1 MPEEFGYEKFM
12 HRALE
17 LAALGRGRTSPNPM
31 VGAVIVQDGE
41 IIAEGWH
48 MKAGENHA
56 EVEALADAG
65 DDAEGATIFINLEPC
80 SHHGRTPPCAPQLVK
95 AGIARVVVGMTDPNP
110 VVSGRGISLLEE
122 AGVEVITGVL
132 EDECLKLNE
141 AFVKHITTGLPF
153 VLLKGAVTLDGKIAP
168 IGRNSKWI
176 TCEESR
182 ERVHRYRGEMDAVLV
197 GASTLIEDNATL
209 TCRLQDK
216 IKDPYRV
223 VLDSALR
230 IPEDTN
236 FFKLA
241 GDGKGIAITTDKA
254 PGDRV
259 RKMESAGV
267 KVITVDKDANGRP
280 ALEPSLRALSE
291 FGIKSVMVE
300 GGGEVNFSFLNSG
313 LVDKVSVFIAPKI
326 FGGRGSVSFVGG
338 EGFENVEGCV
348 NLKDISIER
357 IGSDLLVEG
366 YIKKSSDPRS

>member
-1 MPEEFGYEKFM
+1 MPEEIRYEKFM

-31 VGAVIVQDGE
+31 VGAVIVRDGE

-48 MKAGENHA
+48 IKAGENHA

-65 DDAEGATIFINLEPC
+65 DDAEGATIFVNLEPC
-80 SHHGRTPPCAPQLVK
+80 SHQGRTPPCAPQLIE
-95 AGIARVVVGMTDPNP
+95 AGIERVVVGMTDPNP
-110 VVSGRGISLLEE
+110 IVSGRGISILEE
-122 AGVEVITGVL
+122 AGIEVITGVL
-132 EDECLKLNE
+132 EDECRKLNE
-141 AFVKHITTGLPF
+141 AFIKHITTGLPF
-153 VLLKGAVTLDGKIAP
+153 VILKGAVTLDGKIAP

-182 ERVHRYRGEMDAVLV
+182 ERVHRYRGELDAVLV

-209 TCRLQDK
+209 TCRLPDK
-216 IKDPYRV
+216 IKDPYRI

-230 IPEDTN
+230 TPEDTN

-241 GDGKGIAITTDKA
+241 GDGKGIAVTTDAA
-254 PGDRV
+254 PADKV
-259 RKMESAGV
+259 KKMEDAGV
-267 KVITVDKDANGRP
+267 KVIKVEKDSNGRP
-280 ALEPSLRALSE
+280 TLEQALKALSDI
-291 FGIKSVMVE
+291 GIKSIMVE
-300 GGGEVNFSFLNSG
+300 GGGEVNFSFLNGG
-313 LVDKVSVFIAPKI
+313 LADKVSVFIAPRI
-326 FGGRGSVSFVGG
+326 FGGRGAVSFVGG

-366 YIKKSSDPRS
+366 YIKKN